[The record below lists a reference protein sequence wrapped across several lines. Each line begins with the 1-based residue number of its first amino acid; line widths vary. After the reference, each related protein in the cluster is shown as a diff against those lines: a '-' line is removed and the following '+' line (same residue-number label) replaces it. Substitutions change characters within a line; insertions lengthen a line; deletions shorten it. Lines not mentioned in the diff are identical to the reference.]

1 MGPVHY
7 LYLSFPK
14 DVYTVSLGGIELLL
28 GWSYFLDDRSHVSN
42 MLAVVSFG
50 ERKVFLGGLGGWC
63 KMCLVL
69 FSRYVGGV
77 EVRRKLTY
85 VGPGQQS
92 AVIRHM
98 RWWNAGNESAQKS
111 KLFAAEAEA
120 RRLYDGVR
128 WLRGSRTRSEL
139 ASDVMPF
146 LRNSEE
152 ILPRLRL
159 SEAVPCL
166 KEIYP

>member
-1 MGPVHY
+1 
-7 LYLSFPK
+7 
-14 DVYTVSLGGIELLL
+14 
-28 GWSYFLDDRSHVSN
+28 
-42 MLAVVSFG
+42 
-50 ERKVFLGGLGGWC
+50 
-63 KMCLVL
+63 
-69 FSRYVGGV
+69 
-77 EVRRKLTY
+77 
-85 VGPGQQS
+85 
-92 AVIRHM
+92 M
-98 RWWNAGNESAQKS
+98 RWWNAGNESAQNS
-111 KLFAAEAEA
+111 KLSAAEAEA

-166 KEIYP
+166 KEISP